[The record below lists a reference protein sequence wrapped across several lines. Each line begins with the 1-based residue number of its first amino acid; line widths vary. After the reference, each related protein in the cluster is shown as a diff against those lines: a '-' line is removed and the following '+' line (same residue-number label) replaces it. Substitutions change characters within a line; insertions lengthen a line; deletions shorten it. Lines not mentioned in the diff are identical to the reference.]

1 MSTSTDE
8 FSALLARV
16 SAALE
21 AEQRISYRGLKRR
34 FALSDDDIDD
44 LKDELIHARRVAE
57 DENGIVLVWRQPGAA
72 ASAPAPAVAV
82 PAADAARAV
91 PPLAGRPPA
100 YTPRHLADKILSMRS
115 AIEGEK
121 KQVTVLF
128 CDTANSTVLAERLG
142 PEGFH
147 ETMNAFFAGLTEA
160 VHRLE
165 GTVNQFTGDGA
176 IALFGAPLA
185 HEDHAYRA
193 CMAALRLRDATATL
207 DARLQAEYGLR
218 FSIRIGLNSGE
229 VVVGTIGDD
238 LRMDY
243 TAQGHVVAIAARLEA
258 QATGDRILM
267 SEHCHRQVRGMCEV
281 RSIGSPPLKGVSEPI
296 EVFELLSA
304 RPSANR
310 FDMSRSRG
318 LTRFVGREADLAVL
332 ESALARARKGHGAVL
347 GVVAEAGTGKSRLF
361 HEFIA
366 SCRAR
371 GMTVH
376 VGRALSHGAN
386 MPYLPML
393 QVFRSYYGIEE
404 LEDPASARDKI
415 AGKLMRVGPEFIDY
429 APLVAELLGVAD
441 AAQPPVQI
449 DPDAKQ
455 RRLFELLRRL
465 IQGADPMSGS
475 VITCFEDLH
484 WMDPAS
490 ERFLE
495 EWIEAQAGGN
505 QLLLLNFRPGYQAE
519 WMKKSYYQQISLA
532 PLASDAV
539 SAMLSDLIGDD
550 PTTAGLAD
558 DIFRRSGGNPFFC
571 EEIVQS
577 LRESGDLVM
586 APARIQLRQPLS
598 ALRIPASVQS
608 ILAARIDRLPDAE
621 KSLLQIAA
629 VIGREFAPALVRHV
643 MDLAP
648 AVFDRLIERLRDG
661 EFIHGTH
668 EGNRSALTFK
678 HALTQEVAINSQ
690 LRDKRRL
697 THMMV
702 AQGIES
708 LHADRLGDMASLRA
722 WHWQQAGEALKAALA
737 YGEAAVQIRSGN
749 RIQQLDY
756 IRKAL
761 ELSAA
766 LPSSPP
772 RQQLRLQCLVELIVG
787 GAWRFSMTDGE
798 LEVLC
803 NEARELAEAFGM
815 KELALMIR
823 AGRAAASGMMAGDI
837 QAWRQAIETLA
848 GQCAEA
854 PPEVSGTI
862 IGQYSYALYA
872 SGRLR
877 EGLAFARQSEAMCN
891 DDPRFGLAM
900 GYSVLG
906 AMQNCLGLLY
916 TSLGQLDEAR
926 AIYSR
931 ALAMLPPAG
940 IIEELLWNQANQSES
955 ELPRGL
961 PADDPQ
967 VMRSVALSSIAVERA
982 DQVASDFTRGV
993 AKRAWLVA
1001 LLMQQ
1006 RHEEAVQAAID
1017 CLDHL
1022 RTRRA
1027 HLEVE
1032 ARCLAYFA
1040 DALRGVGRHAEAR
1053 VAALE
1058 AVQCSRER
1066 GARYF
1071 ESCALL
1077 CLGHC
1082 EIAEPAAGR
1091 EAAART
1097 AFEQA
1102 LAIARDIGAAALEP
1116 QIIEALADQQAR
1128 LGDAG
1133 AARAGRL
1140 AALDGYRAVS
1150 ASGHAARLAAALG

>member
-8 FSALLARV
+8 FTALLARV
-16 SAALE
+16 TAALE

-34 FALSDDDIDD
+34 FGLTDDDIDD
-44 LKDELIHARRVAE
+44 VKDELIHARRVAD
-57 DENGIVLVWRQPGAA
+57 DENGIVLVWRKPAA
-72 ASAPAPAVAV
+72 TAATSAPA
-82 PAADAARAV
+82 
-91 PPLAGRPPA
+91 AGRMA
-100 YTPRHLADKILSMRS
+100 TYTPRFLADKILSMRS
-115 AIEGEK
+115 VIEGER

-128 CDTANSTVLAERLG
+128 CDTANSTALAERLG
-142 PEGFH
+142 PEIWH

-160 VHRLE
+160 VHQLE

-176 IALFGAPLA
+176 IALFGAPVA

-207 DARLQAEYGLR
+207 DARLEAEYGLR
-218 FSIRIGLNSGE
+218 FSIRVGLNSGE

-243 TAQGHVVAIAARLEA
+243 TAQGHVVVIAARLEA
-258 QATGDRILM
+258 LASGDRILM

-281 RSIGSPPLKGVSEPI
+281 RSIGSPTLKGVVEPI
-296 EVFELLSA
+296 EVFELVSA
-304 RPSANR
+304 RTSANR
-310 FDMSRSRG
+310 FDNSRSRG
-318 LTRFVGREADLAVL
+318 LTRFVGRDPELAVL
-332 ESALARARKGHGAVL
+332 ESALARARAGEGIVL

-376 VGRALSHGAN
+376 LGRAVSHGAN
-386 MPYLPML
+386 IPYLPML
-393 QVFRSYYGIEE
+393 QVFRSHYGIDEH
-404 LEDPASARDKI
+404 EDPVSARDKI
-415 AGKLMRVGPEFIDY
+415 TGRLMRLGAEFIDY
-429 APLVAELLGVAD
+429 APLVCELLGVAD
-441 AAQPPVQI
+441 PALPPVQI

-495 EWIEAQAGGN
+495 EWVEAQAGSN
-505 QLLLLNFRPGYQAE
+505 RLLLLNFRPGYHAE
-519 WMKKSYYQQISLA
+519 WMKKPYYEQMSLS
-532 PLASDAV
+532 PLGPEAV
-539 SAMLSDLIGDD
+539 GAMLTDLIGND
-550 PTTAGLAD
+550 PTTAGLAE

-586 APARIQLRQPLS
+586 APARIELRQPLT

-608 ILAARIDRLPDAE
+608 ILASRIDRLPDAE
-621 KSLLQIAA
+621 KSVLQIAA

-643 MDLAP
+643 MDLSTDI
-648 AVFDRLIERLRDG
+648 FDGLIDRLRDG
-661 EFIHGTH
+661 EFVFETR
-668 EGNRSALTFK
+668 EGNEVRLSFK

-708 LHADRLGDMASLRA
+708 LYATRLGEMASLRA

-737 YGEAAVQIRSGN
+737 YGEAAVHIRSGN
-749 RIQQLDY
+749 RIQQLEY

-761 ELSAA
+761 ELTAPLAA
-766 LPSSPP
+766 SPP

-837 QAWRQAIETLA
+837 RAWTHAIETLA
-848 GQCAEA
+848 GQCRDAA
-854 PPEVSGTI
+854 PEVSGTI
-862 IGQYSYALYA
+862 IGQYSYALYI
-872 SGRLR
+872 SGRPR
-877 EGLAFARQSEAMCN
+877 EGRVFAEQSHAMCN

-916 TSLGQLDEAR
+916 TSLGLLDEAR
-926 AIYSR
+926 AIYAR
-931 ALAMLPPAG
+931 ALVMLPAAG

-961 PADDPQ
+961 PPDDPA
-967 VMRSVALSSIAVERA
+967 VLHSVALSSAAIERA
-982 DQVASDFTRGV
+982 EQVASDFTRGV
-993 AKRAWLVA
+993 AKRAWVVA

-1006 RHEEAVQAAID
+1006 RYDEAVLAATD
-1017 CLDHL
+1017 CLAHL
-1022 RTRRA
+1022 RARRA

-1032 ARCLAYFA
+1032 ARCLSYLA

-1053 VAALE
+1053 VAADE
-1058 AVQCSRER
+1058 AVACSRER

-1071 ESCALL
+1071 EACALL
-1077 CLGHC
+1077 CVGRC
-1082 EIAEPAAGR
+1082 EIAEAGARPDAAR
-1091 EAAART
+1091 EATARQ

-1102 LAIARDIGAAALEP
+1102 LALAREIGAAALEP
-1116 QIIEALADQQAR
+1116 QIVEALADQSAR
-1128 LGDAG
+1128 LGDA
-1133 AARAGRL
+1133 AAALAGRREAL
-1140 AALDGYRAVS
+1140 AGYRAVN
-1150 ASGHAARLAAALG
+1150 ASGHAARLAAVLG

>member
-8 FSALLARV
+8 FTALLAKV
-16 SAALE
+16 TAALE

-34 FALSDDDIDD
+34 FALTDDDIDD

-57 DENGIVLVWRQPGAA
+57 DEGGIVLVWRQATTA
-72 ASAPAPAVAV
+72 VVAPSPKPAVASG
-82 PAADAARAV
+82 
-91 PPLAGRPPA
+91 GRPPA
-100 YTPRHLADKILSMRS
+100 YTPRYLADKILSMRS
-115 AIEGEK
+115 VIEGEK

-142 PEGFH
+142 PEGWH

-160 VHRLE
+160 VHQLE

-176 IALFGAPLA
+176 IALFGAPVA

-207 DARLQAEYGLR
+207 DARLQAEYGLP

-258 QATGDRILM
+258 LATGGRILM
-267 SEHCHRQVRGMCEV
+267 SEHCHRQVRGMCDV
-281 RSIGSPPLKGVSEPI
+281 RSIGSPPLKGVAEPI
-296 EVFELLSA
+296 EVFELLST

-318 LTRFVGREADLAVL
+318 LTRFVGRDPDLAVL
-332 ESALARARKGHGAVL
+332 ESALARARSGEGVVL

-361 HEFIA
+361 HEFIGA
-366 SCRAR
+366 CRAR

-386 MPYLPML
+386 IPYLPML
-393 QVFRSYYGIEE
+393 QVFRSHYGIDEQEE
-404 LEDPASARDKI
+404 PASARDKI
-415 AGKLMRVGPEFIDY
+415 AGKLMRLGSEFTDY
-429 APLVAELLGVAD
+429 VPLVCELLGVAD
-441 AAQPPVQI
+441 PALPQVQI

-455 RRLFELLRRL
+455 RRLFELLRRV
-465 IQGADPMSGS
+465 IQGADPMAGS

-495 EWIEAQAGGN
+495 EWVDAQAGSN
-505 QLLLLNFRPGYQAE
+505 RLLLLNFRPGYQAE
-519 WMKKSYYQQISLA
+519 WMKKPYYQQISLS
-532 PLASDAV
+532 PLGPEAV
-539 SAMLSDLIGDD
+539 GAMLSDLIGDD

-586 APARIQLRQPLS
+586 SPARIQLRQPLS

-621 KSLLQIAA
+621 KSVLQIAA
-629 VIGREFAPALVRHV
+629 VIGREFSPALVRHV

-648 AVFDRLIERLRDG
+648 ELFNGLIDRLCEG
-661 EFIHGTH
+661 EFLHATR
-668 EGNRSALTFK
+668 EGSRSTLTFK

-708 LHADRLGDMASLRA
+708 LYANRLGEMASLRA

-749 RIQQLDY
+749 RIQQLEY

-761 ELSAA
+761 ELTAS
-766 LPSSPP
+766 LPASPP

-787 GAWRFSMTDGE
+787 GAWRFSMTDSE

-837 QAWRQAIETLA
+837 RAWTQAIETLA

-854 PPEVSGTI
+854 APEVSGTI

-877 EGLAFARQSEAMCN
+877 EGLGFAEQSEAMCH

-906 AMQNCLGLLY
+906 AMQNCLGLIY
-916 TSLGQLDEAR
+916 TSLGRLDDAR
-926 AIYSR
+926 AIYAR
-931 ALAMLPPAG
+931 ALVVLPTAG
-940 IIEELLWNQANQSES
+940 IVEELLWNQANQSES

-967 VMRSVALSSIAVERA
+967 VLRSVALSSIAIERA
-982 DQVASDFTRGV
+982 DQIASDFTRGV

-1006 RHEEAVQAAID
+1006 RFEEAVIAATD

-1040 DALRGVGRHAEAR
+1040 DALRGVGRHAEAL
-1053 VAALE
+1053 VAADE
-1058 AVQCSRER
+1058 SVACSRER

-1077 CLGHC
+1077 CLGLC
-1082 EIAEPAAGR
+1082 QIAEPTPAR
-1091 EAAART
+1091 EQDARRS
-1097 AFEQA
+1097 FEQA
-1102 LAIARDIGAAALEP
+1102 LAIARDIGAAALVP
-1116 QIIEALADQQAR
+1116 QIIEALADQSAR
-1128 LGDAG
+1128 LGNDDA
-1133 AARAGRL
+1133 AAAGRREAL
-1140 AALDGYRAVS
+1140 AGYRAVN

>member
-16 SAALE
+16 AAALE

-34 FALSDDDIDD
+34 FALTDDDIDD
-44 LKDELIHARRVAE
+44 LKDELIHARRLAE
-57 DENGIVLVWRQPGAA
+57 DENGIVMVWRQAPAA
-72 ASAPAPAVAV
+72 AADRTSAVVPSAPAAV
-82 PAADAARAV
+82 PA
-91 PPLAGRPPA
+91 AGRPPA
-100 YTPRHLADKILSMRS
+100 YTPRYLADKILSMRS
-115 AIEGEK
+115 VIEGEK

-142 PEGFH
+142 PEGWH

-160 VHRLE
+160 VHQLE

-218 FSIRIGLNSGE
+218 FSIRVGLNSGE

-243 TAQGHVVAIAARLEA
+243 TAQGHVVAIAARLENLA
-258 QATGDRILM
+258 SGDRILM

-281 RSIGSPPLKGVSEPI
+281 RSIGSPPLKGVTEPI

-304 RPSANR
+304 RASANR

-318 LTRFVGREADLAVL
+318 LTRFVGRDPDLAVL
-332 ESALARARKGHGAVL
+332 ENALARARAGEGVVL

-386 MPYLPML
+386 IPYLPML
-393 QVFRSYYGIEE
+393 QVFRSHYGIDEQ
-404 LEDPASARDKI
+404 EDAASARDKI
-415 AGKLMRVGPEFIDY
+415 AGKLMRLGAEFTDY
-429 APLVAELLGVAD
+429 APLVCELLGVAD
-441 AAQPPVQI
+441 PAQPQVQI

-465 IQGADPMSGS
+465 IQGADPMAGS

-495 EWIEAQAGGN
+495 EWVDAQAGSN
-505 QLLLLNFRPGYQAE
+505 RLLLLNFRPGYQAE
-519 WMKKSYYQQISLA
+519 WMKKPYYQQISLS
-532 PLASDAV
+532 PLGPEAV
-539 SAMLSDLIGDD
+539 GAMLSDLIGDD

-621 KSLLQIAA
+621 KSVLQIAA
-629 VIGREFAPALVRHV
+629 VIGREFSPALVQHV

-648 AVFDRLIERLRDG
+648 SLFNGLIDRLREG
-661 EFIHGTH
+661 EFVHDTR
-668 EGNRSALTFK
+668 EGSRSTLTFK

-697 THMMV
+697 THVMV

-708 LHADRLGDMASLRA
+708 LYADRLGEMASLRA
-722 WHWQQAGEALKAALA
+722 WHWQHAGESLKAALA

-749 RIQQLDY
+749 RIQQLEY

-761 ELSAA
+761 ELTA
-766 LPSSPP
+766 LLPASPP

-787 GAWRFSMTDGE
+787 GAWRFSMTDSE

-837 QAWRQAIETLA
+837 QAWREAIETLA

-854 PPEVSGTI
+854 SPEVGGTI

-877 EGLAFARQSEAMCN
+877 EGLAFAQQSEAMCN

-916 TSLGQLDEAR
+916 TSLGRLDEAR
-926 AIYSR
+926 AIYAR
-931 ALAMLPPAG
+931 ALVVLPAAG
-940 IIEELLWNQANQSES
+940 VVEELLWNQANQSES

-967 VMRSVALSSIAVERA
+967 VLRSVALSSIAIERA

-1006 RHEEAVQAAID
+1006 RYEEAVVAATD
-1017 CLDHL
+1017 CLTHL

-1040 DALRGVGRHAEAR
+1040 EALRGVGRHAEAL
-1053 VAALE
+1053 AAADE
-1058 AVQCSRER
+1058 AVTCSRER

-1077 CLGHC
+1077 CLGRC
-1082 EIAEPAAGR
+1082 QIAEPTPAR
-1091 EAAART
+1091 EQAARQS
-1097 AFEQA
+1097 FEEA
-1102 LAIARDIGAAALEP
+1102 LMIAREIGAAALAP
-1116 QIIEALADQQAR
+1116 QIIEALADQSAR
-1128 LGDAG
+1128 LGDA
-1133 AARAGRL
+1133 AAALAGRREAL
-1140 AALDGYRAVS
+1140 AGYRAVN
-1150 ASGHAARLAAALG
+1150 ASGHAARLAVLLG